1 MKKITKIA
9 MGAAAT
15 LLLTTQ
21 AQAGYAMK
29 KKIGDM
35 DTKFVVFG
43 FSQLEAG
50 MGDGYLK
57 DSDAGIKFGADRIRL
72 GWKYFSGPVK
82 GKVFLDFNQA
92 TDSKEEVNLRRVI
105 KDAFITYMEDKAFAV
120 KVGLIKTP
128 LGMGFTIPG
137 WNLDVIKR
145 GFDKKLAFERG
156 TGIMLSGRDLGYG
169 NDGKVNGLEMGHER
183 PWKGF
188 GYDIMVANQ
197 TSRSGAVSV
206 KYDDD
211 SAKKK
216 NTGQDNSYIGRVM
229 YDWTELIHA
238 EMAYGIVKQAGG
250 SGTDDY
256 EALNIGLDSHFDKS
270 NLKLEYYNVKNIKGT
285 TGWDMSTLALT
296 GTHYVTD
303 SVELAIKDIRGFE
316 DNKGV
321 ESDVSN
327 TYIGVNYYIN
337 QANNKM
343 NRGNKRNRNQH
354 RMQLNYILAGGD
366 TDTFK
371 GVGGLFKDD
380 AILAQYQFKF

>member
-9 MGAAAT
+9 MGAAAA

-72 GWKYFSGPVK
+72 GWKYFSGPVR

-92 TDSKEEVNLRRVI
+92 TDGKEEVNLRRVI

-169 NDGKVNGLEMGHER
+169 NNGKVNGLEMGHER

-188 GYDIMVANQ
+188 GYDIMIANQ

-206 KYDDD
+206 KYDEG
-211 SAKKK
+211 AEKK

-238 EMAYGIVKQAGG
+238 EAAYGIVKQAGG
-250 SGTDDY
+250 KGTDDY
-256 EALNIGLDSHFDKS
+256 KAFNFGLDSHFDKS
-270 NLKLEYYNVKNIKGT
+270 NLKLEYYNVQNIKGT

>member
-9 MGAAAT
+9 LVAASV

-21 AQAGYAMK
+21 AQAGYTLK
-29 KKIGDM
+29 KKIGDI
-35 DTKFVVFG
+35 DTKFVIFG

-57 DSDAGIKFGADRIRL
+57 DSDADVKFGADRIRL
-72 GWKYFSGPVK
+72 GWKYFSGPVR

-92 TDSKEEVNLRRVI
+92 TDDKEEVGLRRVI
-105 KDAFITYMEDKAFAV
+105 KDAFITYMEDKAFAI

-169 NDGKVNGLEMGHER
+169 NNAKVNGLEMGHER

-188 GYDIMVANQ
+188 GYDIMIANQ
-197 TSRSGAVSV
+197 TSRSGAVDV
-206 KYDDD
+206 EYADK

-216 NTGQDNSYIGRVM
+216 NSGQDNAYIGRLM

-238 EMAYGIVKQAGG
+238 EAAYGVVKQAGG
-250 SGTDDY
+250 KGTDDY
-256 EALNIGLDSHFDKS
+256 KAFNFGLDSHFDKS
-270 NLKLEYYNVKNIKGT
+270 NLKLEYYNVQNIRGK

-303 SVELAIKDIRGFE
+303 SIELAIKDIRGFE

-321 ESDVSN
+321 KSDVSN
-327 TYIGVNYYIN
+327 TYIGINYYIK
-337 QANNKM
+337 QANKKI
-343 NRGNKRNRNQH
+343 NRSNKRKRNQH
-354 RMQLNYILAGGD
+354 RMQLNYILAAGD

-380 AILAQYQFKF
+380 AIIAQYQFKF

>member
-9 MGAAAT
+9 IVAASA

-21 AQAGYAMK
+21 AHAGYAMK

-35 DTKFVVFG
+35 DTKFVLFG

-92 TDSKEEVNLRRVI
+92 TDSKEEVGLRRVL
-105 KDAFITYMEDKAFAV
+105 KDAFITYMDDKAFAV

-156 TGIMLSGRDLGYG
+156 TGVMLSGRDLGYG
-169 NDGKVNGLEMGHER
+169 NDAKVDGLEMGHER

-188 GYDIMVANQ
+188 GYDIMIANQ

-211 SAKKK
+211 AKKK
-216 NTGQDNSYIGRVM
+216 NVGQDNAYIGRVM

-238 EMAYGIVKQAGG
+238 EAAYGIVKQAGG
-250 SGTDDY
+250 KGTDDY
-256 EALNIGLDSHFDKS
+256 KAFNLGLDSHFDKS
-270 NLKLEYYNVKNIKGT
+270 NLKLEYYNVQNIKGT

-296 GTHYVTD
+296 ATHYVAD
-303 SVELAIKDIRGFE
+303 NIELAIKDIRGFE
-316 DNKGV
+316 DNKGT

-327 TYIGVNYYIN
+327 TYIGVNYFIN
-337 QANNKM
+337 QSNNKM
-343 NRGNKRNRNQH
+343 NRSNKRKRNQH